1 MIWLLYDMLALTID
15 KNVSSFW
22 SVFLSL
28 LVSSTYVKLWISS
41 FLFCPACCGAA
52 DLPMDASHCCFS
64 EKKFAR
70 TAEGRREFTRA
81 DTSTFCAYAR
91 IVRFPRPSFV
101 RFEFL
106 IRENSN
112 VKFAPFSS
120 DSSCPTRM
128 KTVTTR
134 RLETLERVYGKADT
148 VVAIELYRVTV
159 TIRKKEGR

>member
-1 MIWLLYDMLALTID
+1 
-15 KNVSSFW
+15 
-22 SVFLSL
+22 
-28 LVSSTYVKLWISS
+28 
-41 FLFCPACCGAA
+41 
-52 DLPMDASHCCFS
+52 MDADGPLLLDVS
-64 EKKFAR
+64 EKKFAGA
-70 TAEGRREFTRA
+70 TEGRREFTRA
-81 DTSTFCAYAR
+81 DTSAYAR

-120 DSSCPTRM
+120 DSSCPVRM